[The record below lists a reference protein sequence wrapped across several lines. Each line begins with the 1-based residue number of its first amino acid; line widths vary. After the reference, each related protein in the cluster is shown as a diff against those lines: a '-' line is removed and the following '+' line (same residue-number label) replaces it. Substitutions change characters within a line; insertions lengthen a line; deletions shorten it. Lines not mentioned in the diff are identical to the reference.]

1 MEEVITITFTLLAY
15 TVMTRLEHKKAWTAT
30 KK

>member
-15 TVMTRLEHKKAWTAT
+15 TVMTGVDHKKAYTAT